1 MDGES
6 TLHLLENLHMWFSYK
21 NMYYIDIVAH
31 YLHQGEYIMFTH
43 VNIPMEEIHFNYS
56 IAPNSTFRQISWT
69 KNE

>member
-31 YLHQGEYIMFTH
+31 YLHQGEYLMFTH
-43 VNIPMEEIHFNYS
+43 LN
-56 IAPNSTFRQISWT
+56 NSTERFTSNIQ
-69 KNE
+69 